1 MSVPSHSGL
10 IFLAFRHRFQDTV
23 LHCQRGTT
31 QSSSVV
37 SFCSHLHP
45 LHLSCK
51 YVVWRSPD
59 PRSAIFYCAMVWRQE
74 VELSTSDCCAR
85 CISVH
90 SLVSLSPA
98 PVFTHTCTVT
108 VQVYLCGVATW
119 AVCACVRV
127 CVHVSEG
134 WSRGKEIHVNVC
146 MYVMYN
152 LFCSVHS
159 VHSIGLHIVLLYTP

>member
-74 VELSTSDCCAR
+74 VELSTSDCRAR

-127 CVHVSEG
+127 CVPMCLKAG
-134 WSRGKEIHVNVC
+134 AGGKRYMWMFVC
-146 MYVMYN
+146 M
-152 LFCSVHS
+152 LCTTCSVQC
-159 VHSIGLHIVLLYTP
+159 ILYTV